1 MPWPAG
7 KPTRR
12 LLEEAEN
19 NLGQKPYPRI
29 AKAENQFQ
37 ANQGFT
43 KYALRLTKMGRNLTR
58 LAHWSWSG
66 PGGPLN
72 QQQIEIERMDSN
84 LQNRNAALRPT
95 I

>member
-37 ANQGFT
+37 ANQVLPSTLCGSRKWEET
-43 KYALRLTKMGRNLTR
+43 
-58 LAHWSWSG
+58 
-66 PGGPLN
+66 
-72 QQQIEIERMDSN
+72 
-84 LQNRNAALRPT
+84 
-95 I
+95 